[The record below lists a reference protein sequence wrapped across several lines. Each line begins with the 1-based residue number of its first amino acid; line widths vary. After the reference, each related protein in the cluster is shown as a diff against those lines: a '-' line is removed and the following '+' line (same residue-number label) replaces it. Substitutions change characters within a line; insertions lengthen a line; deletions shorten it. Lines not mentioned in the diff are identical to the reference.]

1 MVYERKYSM
10 STSTAISLQDRL
22 EDLFAYRREGR
33 ILDAINE
40 FYAEEVVMQENFQ
53 PLALGKL

>member
-1 MVYERKYSM
+1 M

>member
-1 MVYERKYSM
+1 M
-10 STSTAISLQDRL
+10 STLTTMTLQDRL
-22 EDLFAYRREGR
+22 EDLFGYIRQGR

-53 PLALGKL
+53 PLAPGKL